1 MKKLLIVAAGVTG
14 YVLGARAG
22 RARYEQIKD
31 GATKVWSS
39 DPVQRGVDE
48 ATVQAKHAASAAGSK
63 AADAA
68 SAAAAKVAETVRHED
83 HVTEHPAAERPDP
96 LLGDV
101 PAEGPR

>member
-22 RARYEQIKD
+22 RGRYEQIKD
-31 GATKVWSS
+31 GAAKVWGS

-48 ATVQAKHAASAAGSK
+48 ATVQAKHAASTAGSK

-68 SAAAAKVAETVRHED
+68 SAAAAKVAETVRTD
-83 HVTEHPAAERPDP
+83 HQPDPERPDGP
-96 LLGDV
+96 LLGDI